1 LKKAELELKRNIS
14 KLVQKEKN
22 IKEKSYMDLNRNE
35 NSRNINPALNK
46 EIFELKQISENKE
59 IYSSQLNDIKFRIN
73 SLREKYNN
81 KNGINNN
88 NYKENLDNYIQSQLN
103 IKNNNK
109 INLRLKELQIQSQRL
124 ISNIKKNAE
133 KKLKQKEK

>member
-1 LKKAELELKRNIS
+1 
-14 KLVQKEKN
+14 
-22 IKEKSYMDLNRNE
+22 MDLNRNE

-59 IYSSQLNDIKFRIN
+59 IYSSQLNEIKFRIN

-124 ISNIKKNAE
+124 ISNIKKKRR
-133 KKLKQKEK
+133 KKIKTKRRLDKKTRRTRKGK

>member
-1 LKKAELELKRNIS
+1 
-14 KLVQKEKN
+14 
-22 IKEKSYMDLNRNE
+22 MDLNRNE

-59 IYSSQLNDIKFRIN
+59 IYSSQLNEIKFRIN

-124 ISNIKKNAE
+124 I
-133 KKLKQKEK
+133 

>member
-1 LKKAELELKRNIS
+1 
-14 KLVQKEKN
+14 
-22 IKEKSYMDLNRNE
+22 MDLNRNE

-59 IYSSQLNDIKFRIN
+59 IYSSQLNEVKFRIN
-73 SLREKYNN
+73 SLRDKYNN

-88 NYKENLDNYIQSQLN
+88 NYKENLNNYIQSQLN

-109 INLRLKELQIQSQRL
+109 IN
-124 ISNIKKNAE
+124 
-133 KKLKQKEK
+133 